1 MRRNVLFAVVVAA
14 FAGAVAAGAA
24 VREPFEKVLPF
35 AEGGRVSLENVN
47 GTVRVTGW
55 ERAEVRVE
63 AVREAESRQCLDRL
77 TIEVE
82 TAGSALRIKARYPDS
97 DGWFLG
103 FARCDCR
110 VDFTVSV
117 PRGAELDGIE
127 MVNGDIEIAGVTG
140 EVRAENVNGDVII
153 RGAGSRVEASTV
165 NGGIEVAL
173 DALDAR
179 GLVDLDSVNGRVVLS
194 LPAGSGADIRAES
207 VNGGIRTDFGLKE
220 KRHRYVGSELEG
232 TIGDGSARVRIE
244 TVNGSIA
251 IRTLSPVTPER

>member
-1 MRRNVLFAVVVAA
+1 MRRTVLRAAVVATL
-14 FAGAVAAGAA
+14 AGAVSVGAA
-24 VREPFEKVLPF
+24 VREPFEKVLPL

-47 GTVRVTGW
+47 GSVCVSGW
-55 ERAEVRVE
+55 DRAEVRVE
-63 AVREAESRQCLDRL
+63 AVREADTRRCLDQL

-82 TAGSALRIKARYPDS
+82 TAGSAVRIKARYPDS
-97 DGWFLG
+97 DGWVFG

-117 PRGAELDGIE
+117 PRGAELDAVE
-127 MVNGDIEIAGVTG
+127 MVNGDVEIAGVTG

-173 DALDAR
+173 DSLNAK

-194 LPAGSGADIRAES
+194 LPPGAGARVSAES
-207 VNGGIRTDFGLKE
+207 VNGSIRTDFGLEE
-220 KRHRYVGSELEG
+220 KRHRFVGSELEG
-232 TIGDGSARVRIE
+232 TIGDASGRVRIE

-251 IRTLSPVTPER
+251 IRKVAPVTPER